1 METLAKRIQRL
12 RNTLNLNQTDFAGR
26 IGRKQQTIGG
36 WERGDRVPDYAIA
49 ALVQTFGVSER
60 WLRTG
65 DGEMFEAR
73 ADVAAAFASQTE
85 RTLAEQFLLKKF
97 RELSPELQ
105 NDVLGFC
112 AFLIDENAKHL
123 KKCLDEVADASSESG
138 NVGDDST
145 P

>member
-73 ADVAAAFASQTE
+73 ADVAAAFA
-85 RTLAEQFLLKKF
+85 
-97 RELSPELQ
+97 
-105 NDVLGFC
+105 
-112 AFLIDENAKHL
+112 
-123 KKCLDEVADASSESG
+123 
-138 NVGDDST
+138 
-145 P
+145 